1 MNYIVH
7 FSIFVG
13 CGHCKETRPHF
24 EQAAIKMKD
33 ETNKMMAAVDCTSET
48 GWSYVTSSMLPPPKF
63 KIFTEKNE
71 ST

>member
-1 MNYIVH
+1 
-7 FSIFVG
+7 
-13 CGHCKETRPHF
+13 
-24 EQAAIKMKD
+24 MKD
-33 ETNKMMAAVDCTSET
+33 EANKMMAAVDCTSET